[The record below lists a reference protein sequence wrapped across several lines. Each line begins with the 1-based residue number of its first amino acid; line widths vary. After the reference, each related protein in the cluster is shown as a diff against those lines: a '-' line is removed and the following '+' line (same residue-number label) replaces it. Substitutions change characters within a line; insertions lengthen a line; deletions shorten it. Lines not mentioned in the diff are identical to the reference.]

1 MVSRTI
7 KVEVVKPFFDKYCL
21 EIEHKVGEI
30 LELSDID
37 RVRNMAEQKLIKL
50 KSIIGDYEC
59 KDNDVVIYTSRIF
72 KIGGI
77 ETACENLARAFKNR
91 PIVFLFGECD
101 IEQAL
106 RISEYRPV
114 KIDDGSNIDCKV
126 LLVMGYDGLN
136 RIRAKEIHAQKIYHQ
151 IHADW
156 ATLHRCGMYKSY
168 KLSTEGVDKFI
179 AVSETAQK
187 GLKQEFGIDSVIVP
201 NILCPEKYGEFR
213 IFLTLSR
220 LEAEKGGNILLDM
233 LERFTKANKHFLWII
248 CGGGSQQSKIMNI
261 LRTHPNVML
270 LPSSIENKWLLPKV
284 DYLVQTSLS
293 ESYCYSVREALSV
306 GTPVISTRVPE
317 VAKIIKNGENGYL
330 VDFDLHDLDIEKIFE
345 KKPQVKL
352 YTEKVDSVWE
362 DVLLGLL

>member
-1 MVSRTI
+1 MDDRR
-7 KVEVVKPFFDKYCL
+7 VEVEVIKPFFDKYDL
-21 EIEHKVGEI
+21 NVEHKIGEVLTI
-30 LELSDID
+30 TNID
-37 RVRNMAEQKLIKL
+37 RVRNMAEQNLIKL
-50 KSIIGDYEC
+50 KSIDGDYEC
-59 KDNDVVIYTSRIF
+59 KDNDVVVYVSRIF

-106 RISEYRPV
+106 RISKYRPV

-126 LLVMGYDGLN
+126 FLVMGYDGLN

-156 ATLHRCGMYKSY
+156 ATLHRHGMYKSY

-187 GLKQEFGIDSVIVP
+187 GLKQEFGVDSVIVP
-201 NILCPEKYGEFR
+201 NILCPEEYGEFR

-233 LERFTKANKHFLWII
+233 LERFTKANKHFVWII
-248 CGGGSQQSKIMNI
+248 CGGGSQQSRIMNI
-261 LRTHPNVML
+261 LKTHPNVIL
-270 LPSSIENKWLLPKV
+270 LPSSVENKWLLPKV

-293 ESYCYSVREALSV
+293 ESYCYSVREALSI
-306 GTPVISTRVPE
+306 GTPVISTRIPE
-317 VAKIIKNGENGYL
+317 MEKIVKDGVNGYL
-330 VDFDLHDLDIEKIFE
+330 VDFDLHDLDVDRIFE
-345 KKPQVKL
+345 MKPVFDK
-352 YTEKVDSVWE
+352 YTEKVDSVW
-362 DVLLGLL
+362 DKVLEGEL